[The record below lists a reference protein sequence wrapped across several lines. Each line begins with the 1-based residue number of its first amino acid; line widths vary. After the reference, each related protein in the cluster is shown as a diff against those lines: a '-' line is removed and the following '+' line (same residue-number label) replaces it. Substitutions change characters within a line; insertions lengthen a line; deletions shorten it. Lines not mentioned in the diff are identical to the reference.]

1 MTMFKGLK
9 GRLYDFNVGS
19 PSPNK
24 KLLDININFDGKYP
38 IITYTYFDKDNKA
51 EIIETYQASSINIER
66 ELEFTEYNLSRVT
79 DYFNTTYNLEHMM
92 LIKREIN
99 KL

>member
-1 MTMFKGLK
+1 MFKGLT
-9 GRLYDFNVGS
+9 GRLYNFNIGS
-19 PSPNK
+19 SSPNK

-51 EIIETYQASSINIER
+51 EIVETYQAFSINIER
-66 ELEFTEYNLSRVT
+66 ELEFTEYNLSRDT
-79 DYFNTTYNLEHMM
+79 DYFNMTYILEHMM